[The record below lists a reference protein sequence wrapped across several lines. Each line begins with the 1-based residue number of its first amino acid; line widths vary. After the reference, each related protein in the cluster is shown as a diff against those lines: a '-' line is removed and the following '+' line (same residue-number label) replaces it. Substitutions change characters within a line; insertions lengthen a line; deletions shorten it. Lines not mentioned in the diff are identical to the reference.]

1 MSLFFTKFKY
11 FFSLFF
17 LKNKQ
22 GAGTDYT
29 IRVPVKIGKR
39 KEISELDKKQKDD
52 FVRLI
57 ERENKPRRIVADIL
71 DKTSSRR

>member
-17 LKNKQ
+17 LKNKR

-29 IRVPVKIGKR
+29 IQIPVKIEKR
-39 KEISELDKKQKDD
+39 KEISELDKKKKND
-52 FVRLI
+52 FIRLI

-71 DKTSSRR
+71 DKTSGRH